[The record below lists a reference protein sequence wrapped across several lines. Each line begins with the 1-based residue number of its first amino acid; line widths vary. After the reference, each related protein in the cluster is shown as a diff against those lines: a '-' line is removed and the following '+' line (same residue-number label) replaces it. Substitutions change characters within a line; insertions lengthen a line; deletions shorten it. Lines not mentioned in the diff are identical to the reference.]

1 MHNRCP
7 VALNLAASAQEAE
20 DKQRK
25 EQEAADLEDEAA
37 KRRQRVS
44 LWQEQRRAA
53 QQAEEAEQKKREATA
68 EMWTLDDDMENEFGQ
83 VSGRAAAAQDFT
95 EGSGEVDPLDAFMAE
110 NDKTIVDAAAG
121 EDDEI
126 DPLDAFMAA
135 EIAPAVRRDM
145 AATTTGTP
153 QAVASTADAQAL
165 VKVEDGADVKPEA
178 NVLQVCISVLPSTL
192 QCNPQQCF
200 CVTAS

>member
-1 MHNRCP
+1 MHNRDP

-20 DKQRK
+20 EQQRK

-68 EMWTLDDDMENEFGQ
+68 EMWTLEDDMENEFGQ

-110 NDKTIVDAAAG
+110 NDKTLDAAAG
-121 EDDEI
+121 DHDEI

-165 VKVEDGADVKPEA
+165 VKVEDGADVKPNA
-178 NVLQVCISVLPSTL
+178 NVLQVCISVLTSTK
-192 QCNPQQCF
+192 QYNSQ
-200 CVTAS
+200 